1 MVLHDIMSWAVGHED
16 GESSVQDR
24 SVEPP
29 GDIGGNVAGFA
40 WHPDQENTLLVS
52 LSCLSSLR
60 SLICLLCAG
69 CE

>member
-1 MVLHDIMSWAVGHED
+1 MSWAVGHED

-40 WHPDQENTLLVS
+40 WHQHQENTLLVS
-52 LSCLSSLR
+52 CKKHIL
-60 SLICLLCAG
+60 
-69 CE
+69 